1 MVFYRKLAC
10 DRHRDRPRTTP
21 LDKRPDLPI
30 SPSHESLAPDTSLI
44 PSGGALAHPRTPD
57 WSIPFTLGA
66 PLSPIADML
75 IPEPSHEF
83 TADFDDELAATR
95 APARTSSI
103 ALEERGHGAW
113 AAGDLDVPSRTRIV
127 PTTRRRTL
135 PRPANMR
142 DAGMTFDYPL
152 SEPSLWPDAFDPEY
166 ARRFSRK
173 PAAVDH
179 AAAEAAAP
187 PLPRPSWVQRHR
199 VGLVIGFGIVPFVA
213 VPLVAL
219 LGTRSARLVADLQVP
234 QMSFFLDWV
243 IVGAVTTVA
252 ATVIGMRYVSRRRT
266 AAAPAQAGNYEPVGQ
281 ES

>member
-1 MVFYRKLAC
+1 MVSYRKLAC

-21 LDKRPDLPI
+21 LDKRPDLTI
-30 SPSHESLAPDTSLI
+30 SPSHESLAPDTSRI
-44 PSGGALAHPRTPD
+44 PSGGAFAHPRTPA

-83 TADFDDELAATR
+83 TADFDDELAATI
-95 APARTSSI
+95 APARTSPT
-103 ALEERGHGAW
+103 ALEERGPGASVTD
-113 AAGDLDVPSRTRIV
+113 DLDVPARTRIV

-135 PRPANMR
+135 PRAANMR
-142 DAGMTFDYPL
+142 GAGMTFDYPL
-152 SEPSLWPDAFDPEY
+152 SDPSLWPDAFDPDY
-166 ARRFSRK
+166 ARRFSRR

-179 AAAEAAAP
+179 LAAEAVAA
-187 PLPRPSWVQRHR
+187 PLPRPSWFQRHR

-252 ATVIGMRYVSRRRT
+252 ATVLGIRYLSGRRT
-266 AAAPAQAGNYEPVGQ
+266 ATAPAQAVNYEPVGQ